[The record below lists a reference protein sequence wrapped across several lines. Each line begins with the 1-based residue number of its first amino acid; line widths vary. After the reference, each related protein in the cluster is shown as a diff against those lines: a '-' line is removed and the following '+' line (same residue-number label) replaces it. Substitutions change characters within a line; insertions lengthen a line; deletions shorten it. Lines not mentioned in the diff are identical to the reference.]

1 MTVEIITE
9 TKEGKNVKSVDI
21 KKMNVLQTSKV
32 AKGISE
38 VIKFINKNDKLQN
51 AIKTFSNERQEVLK
65 EAEEYYKANKN
76 KKEVPE
82 YDVGGQTLSRAG
94 GKVWNDILGVL
105 SDLLYEIPETVVSIV
120 SNASGIDKDVL
131 GQQDLETFI
140 DVVEETVQVNDIEKL
155 TGRVKK
161 LGSSLKPMFNLNN
174 KEK

>member
-9 TKEGKNVKSVDI
+9 TKDGKNVKSVDI
-21 KKMNVLQTSKV
+21 KKMNVTQTAKV

-51 AIKTFSNERQEVLK
+51 AIKTFTNERQEVLK

-82 YDVGGQTLSRAG
+82 YDVGGETLSRAG
-94 GKVWNDILGVL
+94 SKIWNDVLGVL

-120 SNASGIDKDVL
+120 SNASGIDKDTL
-131 GQQDLETFI
+131 GEQDLETFI
-140 DVVEETVQVNDIEKL
+140 DVLEETIQVNDVEKL
-155 TGRVKK
+155 TARVKK
-161 LGSSLKPMFNLNN
+161 LGNSLKPMFKFNN